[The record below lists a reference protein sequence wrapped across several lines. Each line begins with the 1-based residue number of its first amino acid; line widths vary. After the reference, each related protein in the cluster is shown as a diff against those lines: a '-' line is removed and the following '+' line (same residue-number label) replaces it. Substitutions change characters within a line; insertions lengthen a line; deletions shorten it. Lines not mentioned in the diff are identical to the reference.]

1 VHSFYS
7 ALLDEAQLQCDALS
21 GQLRAAVDLAEHSTP
36 SGSVA
41 FDRRESLRP
50 AALRLAG
57 TLAIIR
63 ANLTLRSTAC
73 RHAVRLATCL
83 AAGDVIGRMLDWRRS
98 YWLPMTIAIVLKP
111 DFTAT
116 FSRGVLRLA
125 GTFAGLALA
134 TVIFHYVNPSVLLQ
148 ALLVTLFTFILR
160 SVGPA
165 NYGIFVSSV
174 SALIV
179 MLVGLAGIPPGQ
191 VIPARALNTAAG
203 GLLALIAYWVWPTW
217 EKEQVREV
225 FARML
230 DSYRDYFRGIAE
242 AYQNSALGV
251 PHTLDSLR
259 LDSRLARSNAEA
271 SIDRLS
277 AEPKSNIAQ
286 LSLYRSM
293 LASSHR
299 LVHALMALESG
310 LVRSRPVPAREAFK
324 EFAKDVDLTF
334 YFLSAAL
341 RRSISVK
348 RQLPD
353 LRADHRCL
361 IQSGDAHSERYAS
374 VNIEADRL
382 TNSLNTLSGQVLRVV
397 TGAGKPEAAHDVHAR
412 DVQPAREN
420 AV

>member
-1 VHSFYS
+1 
-7 ALLDEAQLQCDALS
+7 LLDEAQLQCDALS
-21 GQLRAAVDLAEHSTP
+21 GQLRAVVDLAEHSTP
-36 SGSVA
+36 SGSVD
-41 FDRRESLRP
+41 FDRGESLRP

-73 RHAVRLATCL
+73 RHAVRMAACL
-83 AAGDVIGRMLDWRRS
+83 AAGDVMGRMLDWRRS

-125 GTFAGLALA
+125 GTFAGLTLA
-134 TVIFHYVNPSVLLQ
+134 TLIFYYVNPSFLLQ
-148 ALLVTLFTFILR
+148 AVLVTLFTFILR
-160 SVGPA
+160 CVGPA
-165 NYGIFVSSV
+165 NYGIFVSTV

-179 MLVGLAGIPPGQ
+179 LLVGLTGISAWQ
-191 VIPARALNTAAG
+191 VIPARAVNTAAG

-217 EKEQVREV
+217 EKEQVREL
-225 FARML
+225 FARMI
-230 DSYRDYFRGIAE
+230 DSYRAYFRGIAE
-242 AYQNSALGV
+242 AYQASSLGV
-251 PHTLDSLR
+251 PPALDSLR

-277 AEPKSNIAQ
+277 AEPKSNPAE
-286 LSLYRSM
+286 LGLYRSM

-324 EFAKDVDLTF
+324 EFAKDTDLTF
-334 YFLSAAL
+334 YFISAAL
-341 RRSISVK
+341 RGSASVK

-353 LRADHRCL
+353 LREDHRRL
-361 IQSGDAHSERYAS
+361 MQSGNPQSERYAL

-382 TNSLNTLSGQVLRVV
+382 TNSLNTLSSQVLRLVNSR
-397 TGAGKPEAAHDVHAR
+397 TAPQSISSGDITS
-412 DVQPAREN
+412 VQPAREN
-420 AV
+420 VG